1 MEDHLMDTLNSNDMT
16 QGMKKE
22 KMIIFGAEF
31 TAQSSIIPQ
40 FGSTSNVPSGIYYKN
55 TKADN
60 E

>member
-1 MEDHLMDTLNSNDMT
+1 MDTLNSNDMT